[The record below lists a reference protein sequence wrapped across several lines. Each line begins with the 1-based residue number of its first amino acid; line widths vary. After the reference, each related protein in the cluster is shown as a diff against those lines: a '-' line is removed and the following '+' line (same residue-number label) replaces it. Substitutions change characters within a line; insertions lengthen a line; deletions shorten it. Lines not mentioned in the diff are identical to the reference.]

1 MVCVTCAVIGDGV
14 PVGSARPPPHGG
26 SELWMRDIVDDLLRV
41 WRSGRTGGLATIVRT
56 GGSTELPVGT
66 AMLVDPDGG
75 VFGSFVLGGVEEAAY
90 EATLQAAHTGQRALH
105 RFSVP
110 DPVSGADNGVI
121 DVFTEPF
128 SRFHFPEFPTV
139 ATEIA
144 SHRRV
149 TVFTVVWNPEPEMI
163 GQHLI
168 TDKRHKTELVSL
180 PQSDIFVASF
190 APPPHLIIFGANSY
204 AAALSTQAR
213 LLGYR
218 VTVCDARSNFA
229 NPDSFPG
236 AEVVVDWPHRYLN
249 TLAAGGQIESTT
261 AIVVVAHDPQFE
273 LPLLTVALRLPE
285 IGYIGALGSPSTHA
299 RRMEDLKAGG
309 FGEAALAR
317 LRAPAGMDIG
327 ALTPAETAVAVTAE
341 ILAARNGRPGRIA
354 VPYAAEAVAG

>member
-1 MVCVTCAVIGDGV
+1 
-14 PVGSARPPPHGG
+14 
-26 SELWMRDIVDDLLRV
+26 MRDIVDDLLRV

-66 AMLVDPDGG
+66 AMLLDPDGG
-75 VFGSFVLGGVEEAAY
+75 VFGSFMLSGVEEAAY

-105 RFSVP
+105 RFAVP
-110 DPVSGADNGVI
+110 HPVSGADSGVI

-144 SHRRV
+144 AHRRV
-149 TVFTVVWNPEPEMI
+149 TVFTVVWNTEPEMI
-163 GQHLI
+163 GQHLV

-190 APPPHLIIFGANSY
+190 APPPQLIVFGANSY

-213 LLGYR
+213 LLDYR
-218 VTVCDARSNFA
+218 VTVCDARPNFA
-229 NPDSFPG
+229 DPDSFPG
-236 AEVVVDWPHRYLN
+236 AEVVADWPHRYLN
-249 TLAAGGQIESTT
+249 TLAAGGRIESTT

-285 IGYIGALGSPSTHA
+285 IGYIGVLGSPSTHA
-299 RRMEDLKAGG
+299 RRIEDLKAGG
-309 FGEAALAR
+309 FDEAVLAR
-317 LRAPAGMDIG
+317 LHAPAGMDIG

-341 ILAARNGRPGRIA
+341 ILAARNGHPGRIA
-354 VPYAAEAVAG
+354 VPYATEAVAG